1 METSLKALFK
11 MVKYESAL
19 KNIKRHIENAE
30 SEDEISTDF
39 IRSQVESAFN
49 SVQTENMNAE
59 LAEMGFKPS

>member
-1 METSLKALFK
+1 METQLQTLFK

-19 KNIKRHIENAE
+19 KNIKMHIENAE

-59 LAEMGFKPS
+59 LAEMGFKP